1 MREVFLVADF
11 KGTKA
16 RYERGGLAKYNAD
29 RTARKKQADSLYD
42 FKRNIEKSKEA
53 GNIDYIQRNV
63 AAWNKAKAEK
73 EKRLQQK
80 NMQNNKGNEA
90 SISDME
96 KAQNFPSDT
105 IQTVGPVKKQN
116 IDTKT
121 TDNKQPLNYTNA
133 QQSGPVYKA
142 QMQDKEESKPEEP
155 VDNNENNT
163 EQDKNQ

>member
-1 MREVFLVADF
+1 
-11 KGTKA
+11 
-16 RYERGGLAKYNAD
+16 
-29 RTARKKQADSLYD
+29 
-42 FKRNIEKSKEA
+42 
-53 GNIDYIQRNV
+53 
-63 AAWNKAKAEK
+63 
-73 EKRLQQK
+73 
-80 NMQNNKGNEA
+80 
-90 SISDME
+90 ME

-121 TDNKQPLNYTNA
+121 TDNQQPLNYTNA